1 MRTKTVMA
9 WLLVAAMGLSGCESL
24 PKKFIRKPK
33 EPLHRPAAVYLDEG
47 PYQKQFSNE
56 YYYKTHFTFWR
67 TWHDDMLDNLTGNSK
82 KLERTAE
89 ESYSH
94 LEQMSR
100 YLKPER
106 KAQLDPLVAEM
117 DRYRKRF
124 RDNAPSRTEA
134 AGMRTDL
141 ERVRR
146 LVSNDF
152 YYDKVKADVLPDA
165 VDLGD
170 QESAKTP

>member
-1 MRTKTVMA
+1 MRKKTVLA
-9 WLLVAAMGLSGCESL
+9 LLLVATVGLSGCETL
-24 PKKFIRKPK
+24 PKKFIRKKK
-33 EPLHRPAAVYLDEG
+33 EPAHRAATVYLDEG

-67 TWHDDMLDNLTGNSK
+67 TWHDDMLNNLTGNSK
-82 KLERTAE
+82 KLQRTAE

-94 LEQMSR
+94 LEQMGR
-100 YLKPER
+100 YLTPEK
-106 KAQLDPLVAEM
+106 KAQLDPLVEEM

-124 RDNAPSRTEA
+124 EQNTPSRTEA
-134 AGMRTDL
+134 AGMRSDL

-152 YYDKVKADVLPDA
+152 YYDKVKADVLPET
-165 VDLGD
+165 VDLG
-170 QESAKTP
+170 A